1 MHRAAPSSTTTLRT
15 LEAMVKAPDP
25 ATPAPTETRIGN
37 DMKKLIVEKFQT
49 TDGRIFT
56 DAREAQ
62 EHQVGVL
69 VESLRPEGAPRL
81 TALEMI
87 RVMCTYPEAFVK
99 TLSDFIEPVP
109 VADGA
114 EAPAHP
120 VDDSDEVIAGV
131 LGEAPVVD
139 EEPEKVVFKPRKK
152 AVKK

>member
-1 MHRAAPSSTTTLRT
+1 
-15 LEAMVKAPDP
+15 
-25 ATPAPTETRIGN
+25 
-37 DMKKLIVEKFQT
+37 MKKLIVEKFQT

-81 TALEMI
+81 TASEMI

-99 TLSDFIEPVP
+99 TLSDFIEPTGP
-109 VADGA
+109 IL
-114 EAPAHP
+114 PC
-120 VDDSDEVIAGV
+120 DDSDEVIGGI
-131 LGEAPVVD
+131 LDGNGPLTQTYDEAPVVD
-139 EEPEKVVFKPRKK
+139 AEPEKVVFKPRKK